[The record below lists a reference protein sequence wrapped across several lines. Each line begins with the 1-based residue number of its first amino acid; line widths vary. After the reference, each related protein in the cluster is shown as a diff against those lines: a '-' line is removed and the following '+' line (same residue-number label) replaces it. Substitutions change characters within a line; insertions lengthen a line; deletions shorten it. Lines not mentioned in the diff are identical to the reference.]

1 MVPWGSVFSRFLE
14 ILGILGLLVLLE
26 NLEKLWK
33 KPGSLALWS
42 EGLW

>member
-33 KPGSLALWS
+33 NPGSLALWS